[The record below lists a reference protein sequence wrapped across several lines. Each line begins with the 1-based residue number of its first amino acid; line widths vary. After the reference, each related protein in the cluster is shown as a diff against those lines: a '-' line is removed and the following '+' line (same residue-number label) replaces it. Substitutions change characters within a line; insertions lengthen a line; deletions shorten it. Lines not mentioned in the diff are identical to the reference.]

1 MGIINEQWKKKK
13 IQFELDFEE
22 FDYEEDNLDKLAKLI
37 SCNKNTIKNN
47 AIKSDMED
55 DVLVCIDDDDT
66 MVDDVLICI
75 DDDTMVDDD
84 DILLCIVDDTE
95 GAPKPVVP
103 KISIIHTI
111 KLKKENLTKDG
122 KVLKKY
128 KEGSTFLNNIS
139 TNIATKLVIDVKQVI
154 TVAKAGS
161 VIIETTI
168 SELNE
173 QEVEETKNKINNT
186 ENGLNT

>member
-75 DDDTMVDDD
+75 DDDTM
-84 DILLCIVDDTE
+84 